1 LQIPSLLRVRNLR
14 KHFQTDFENDSVAG
28 TPRIRLDRASATM
41 SYIRNIKVFVR
52 AYELGSMSA
61 AGRDQRVSAAV
72 VSSRIIELEKHL
84 GVRLFHRTTRKLT
97 PTEHG
102 AVFYSGAV
110 KILDVIQETE
120 AAVAEITGNP
130 RGTIY
135 VAAPLGIGR
144 RLIAPLIPEF
154 KQAYPDIVVRLRLS
168 DRKVDMTGEGLDVA
182 FFLGTLEDSDL
193 RLRTV
198 MTCERVFCAAPAYLD
213 ARGTPETAD
222 DLVGPRHSCLLLR
235 YPGSNEFFWTVKTPE
250 GPKKLI
256 VSGPFES
263 DDGDVLTDWALT
275 GHGIVNKPQFEM
287 KHHLDSGRLKVVC
300 PKTPPI
306 PSELVCLYPH
316 KRYQDPKSRLFID
329 FMAQRCRAQVAALLG
344 GGNRKKSVETTRK
357 PSTAPSTATVG
368 GVAKR
373 RKK

>member
-1 LQIPSLLRVRNLR
+1 
-14 KHFQTDFENDSVAG
+14 
-28 TPRIRLDRASATM
+28 M
-41 SYIRNIKVFVR
+41 SYVRNIKVFVR

-84 GVRLFHRTTRKLT
+84 GVRLFNRTTRRLT

-102 AVFYSGAV
+102 AVFYTGAV
-110 KILDVIQETE
+110 KILDVIQEAE

-135 VAAPLGIGR
+135 VAAPLGIGK

-154 KQAYPDIVVRLRLS
+154 KEVYPDINVRLRLS

-182 FFLGTLEDSDL
+182 FFLGELEDSDL

-198 MTCERVFCAAPAYLD
+198 TTCERVLCAAPAYLKTH
-213 ARGTPETAD
+213 GTPQTVDELA
-222 DLVGPRHSCLLLR
+222 GGRHSCLLLR
-235 YPGSNEFFWTVKTPE
+235 YPGSKDFYWTVRTSE
-250 GPKKLI
+250 GPRKLL

-263 DDGDVLTDWALT
+263 DDGDVLTDWALA
-275 GHGIVNKPQFEM
+275 GHGIVNKPLFEVR
-287 KHHLDSGRLKVVC
+287 HDLDAGRLILVC
-300 PKTPPI
+300 PETPPV
-306 PSELVCLYPH
+306 PSDLVCLYPH

-329 FMAQRCRAQVAALLG
+329 FMAQRCRTHVSDLL
-344 GGNRKKSVETTRK
+344 SSAK
-357 PSTAPSTATVG
+357 PSRPPAARRKSSTAAVG
-368 GVAKR
+368 RIAKR